1 MFPQESMRVFLDLVS
16 EHEDFH
22 VYVYSRSYFYRN
34 LAEGRLQYLG
44 AKKGQKV
51 KAHLSMQVSCV
62 FCCPVFQQF
71 DTIRTM

>member
-62 FCCPVFQQF
+62 FAVQCSNSL
-71 DTIRTM
+71 TL